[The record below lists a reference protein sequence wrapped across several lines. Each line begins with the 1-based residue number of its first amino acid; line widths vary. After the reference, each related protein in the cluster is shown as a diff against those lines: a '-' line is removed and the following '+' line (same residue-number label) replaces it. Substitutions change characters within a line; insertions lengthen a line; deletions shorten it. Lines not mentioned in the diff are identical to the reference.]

1 MLSVNKF
8 TGKQANKLTGKQ
20 VDRLTGNMSDNS
32 FIHTELVNL
41 STCQLIMVYY
51 AFSSKRVIVGRS
63 QTSDGPKYW
72 IGPG

>member
-1 MLSVNKF
+1 M
-8 TGKQANKLTGKQ
+8 QP
-20 VDRLTGNMSDNS
+20 
-32 FIHTELVNL
+32 VNL
-41 STCQLIMVYY
+41 STYMVYY